1 MDFTKFDLATQ
12 KKLTDAQ
19 RLFSYKPNNA
29 QMRAMHKDPSKVRLI
44 LGGKR
49 SGKSTF
55 GVMETIWAGLGI
67 HPFQPDLYPQP
78 PLNIRVCSVDFT
90 AGVKG
95 IILPMFYD
103 WLPKNSIKK
112 FWAED
117 RILELT
123 NGTQYDFKSYDQ
135 DLEKF
140 EGVGRHLIWMDE
152 EPPKDIYQSNYMRTI
167 AAGLNMDDLGG
178 RLLITCTPL
187 HGMTWLYDDLYDNPK
202 AVPPYVNHV
211 HVRIYDNPHLS
222 KEAIDAALQDPAM
235 QDNLDAAI
243 EGKFISRTGLIYKQ
257 FSERNILSAIGQIP
271 ESWLVIL
278 GIDPHDRNPH
288 GVVFMALTPENVWIV
303 FDELLEQCMLAELVA
318 KIRLRLGHRWPP
330 NLAIID
336 TSASTPQS
344 IAGRSVAEELTQKYG
359 LYVIPAH
366 KDIQAGRLKVAQL
379 LDPGPGLL
387 PKLYVTQNCRNTI
400 REFRHYI
407 WDDWAR
413 FKDKQNP
420 KERPLKKDDH
430 LLDALRYVT
439 MANIAYRHPQLTKP
453 PGPPRDPNK
462 VTAYF

>member
-1 MDFTKFDLATQ
+1 MDFANFDIATR
-12 KKLTDAQ
+12 KKLQEAHQ
-19 RLFSYKPNNA
+19 LLSYKPNNPK
-29 QMRAMHKDPSKVRLI
+29 MLKMHQSDSKVRLV

-49 SGKSTF
+49 SGKTTF
-55 GVMETIWAGLGI
+55 GVVETIWAGLGI
-67 HPFQPDLYPQP
+67 HPYLPYPDP
-78 PLNIRVCSVDFT
+78 PLNIRVCSVDFV

-95 IILPMFYD
+95 IILPMYYQ
-103 WLPKNSIKK
+103 WLPRGSIKK

-135 DLEKF
+135 DVEKY

-152 EPPKDIYQSNYMRTI
+152 EPLKALYQSNYMRTI
-167 AAGLNMDDLGG
+167 AAGLNMGELGG
-178 RLLITCTPL
+178 KLMITCTPL
-187 HGMTWLYDDLYDNPK
+187 HGMTWLYDDLYDNPE
-202 AVPPYVNHV
+202 AIPPYVEHC

-222 KEAIDAALQDPAM
+222 KAAIDAALKDPAM

-243 EGKFISRTGLIYKQ
+243 EGRFISRSGLIYKQ
-257 FSERNILSAIGQIP
+257 FSEKNVLAPIRSVP
-271 ESWLVIL
+271 PDWLVVL

-288 GVVFMALTPENVWIV
+288 GVVFMGLTPENVWIV
-303 FDELLEQCMLAELVA
+303 FDEILEQCILSDLVG
-318 KIRLRLGHRWPP
+318 KIRFRLGTRWPP

-344 IAGRSVAEELTQKYG
+344 IAGRSVADELTQKYG
-359 LYVIPAH
+359 LYVVPAH
-366 KDIQAGRLKVAQL
+366 KDIQAGRLKVSQL
-379 LDPGPGLL
+379 LEPGHGML
-387 PKLYVTQNCRNTI
+387 PKLYVTENCRHTI

-413 FKDKQNP
+413 YKDKQNP

-439 MANIAYRHPQLTKP
+439 MANIVYRHPGLTRKATP
-453 PGPPRDPNK
+453 PNTPNR
-462 VTAYF
+462 TTGYF

>member
-1 MDFTKFDLATQ
+1 MDIKNFDTATQ
-12 KKLTDAQ
+12 KKLNDAA
-19 RLFSYKPNNA
+19 RLLSYRPNNNK
-29 QMRAMHKDPSKVRLI
+29 MLAMHSDTSKVRLV

-55 GVMETIWAGLGI
+55 GVIESIWAGLGI
-67 HPFQPDLYPQP
+67 HPVKSFYPDP
-78 PLNIRVCSVDFT
+78 PLNIRVCSVDFV

-95 IILPMFYD
+95 IILPLFYD
-103 WLPKNSIKK
+103 WLPRGAIKK

-135 DLEKF
+135 DVEKY

-152 EPPKDIYQSNYMRTI
+152 EPPKNLYQSNYMRTI
-167 AAGLNMDDLGG
+167 AANLRMGELGG
-178 RLLITCTPL
+178 KLLITCTPL
-187 HGMTWLYDDLYDNPK
+187 HGMTWLYDDLYDNPE
-202 AVPPYVNHV
+202 AIPPYVSHC

-222 KEAIDAALQDPAM
+222 KAAIDATLKDPAM
-235 QDNLDAAI
+235 QDNLEAAI
-243 EGKFISRTGLIYKQ
+243 EGRFISKSGLIYKM
-257 FSERNILSAIGQIP
+257 FDDRNIIARVHSIP
-271 ESWLVIL
+271 ESWLVVL

-303 FDELLEQCMLAELVA
+303 FDEILEQCILADLVA
-318 KIRLRLGHRWPP
+318 QVRVRLGNRWPP

-366 KDIQAGRLKVAQL
+366 KDIQAGRLKVSQL
-379 LDPGPGLL
+379 LDPGHGLL
-387 PKLYVTQNCRNTI
+387 PKFYVTENCRNVI

-413 FKDKQNP
+413 YKDKQNP

-430 LLDALRYVT
+430 LLDAIRYVT
-439 MANIAYRHPQLTKP
+439 MANIVYRHPGLTRVP
-453 PGPPRDPNK
+453 SAPRPPNK
-462 VTAYF
+462 TTGYF